1 MYKVVEMGGSVA
13 STNKCWAFAVSGSQ
27 DRDRHII
34 FIPHPSPI
42 IQLGKKS
49 NASCVRD
56 FALPMDFPHD
66 INQTA

>member
-42 IQLGKKS
+42 IQLRKKLT
-49 NASCVRD
+49 
-56 FALPMDFPHD
+56 LPVSEILHC
-66 INQTA
+66 Q